1 MKLIFTLLI
10 TGLWFCVSCPNAA
23 FLDKSNE
30 KSSSQIKEQAKLPG
44 DNALK
49 NYIPFKIEQKSLP
62 RMQYLG
68 KFSIGAPE
76 AGVYK
81 LYDNTEDIVCYIL
94 MPDIQQTQLGEA
106 GITYSGNSLGSISCV
121 KIHYVPPK
129 VQTKRKQHSNY

>member
-1 MKLIFTLLI
+1 MKSIFTLLI
-10 TGLWFCVSCPNAA
+10 MGLWFCVSCPNAA

-30 KSSSQIKEQAKLPG
+30 KSSSQIKEPPNSPN
-44 DNALK
+44 DNSLK
-49 NYIPFKIEQKSLP
+49 KYIPFKIEQKALP

-94 MPDIQQTQLGEA
+94 MPDIQQTQPGEA
-106 GITYSGNSLGSISCV
+106 GITYNGNSLGSISCV

-129 VQTKRKQHSNY
+129 VQTKPEKRK